1 MLRRYW
7 SWSLIVA
14 TGGALVV
21 GCRALPSRPAAGQKE
36 SAAAAKRELAE
47 EKALAKAAEAHAHF
61 ARGVIHEMNEEQEA
75 ASEQYLQAA
84 LLDPGNEYLILEVS
98 RRFLQNKQPEKALEI
113 VERAAAQPKATGEIY
128 ARLGLIHAQLGK
140 TDQAISANR
149 QAILRS
155 PDSLDGYQNLFLN
168 YLRNKQPQEA
178 LKVLD
183 EAAARP
189 KPDAEFLIGVAELYA
204 SLGVG
209 VPSQKEATKAKAL
222 ALLKRADQLN
232 PDHPVLRLK
241 LADTF
246 NLLGDSGRAAQLYL
260 ELLKRLPDTA
270 GVRERVRANLADIYL
285 RDSDHKL
292 AAEQLEAIVRDD
304 PTNPQAY
311 YLLGRFALEANQPA
325 EAAEHFSKM
334 VVLSPDFEPA
344 YYLLA
349 MAQIDINKPGEAVA
363 TLERARKR
371 FRPSFALEFWTGM
384 ALTRQKDY
392 AEALKHYTAAE
403 VIARAT
409 EPKQL
414 DGRFY
419 FQLGATCE
427 RKGDYAE
434 AEKYFE
440 KCLELM
446 PDSDEA
452 MNYLGYMWAE
462 HGMKLERARELIE
475 KALKAEPK
483 NAAYLDSLAWVLFKL
498 NQPQEALSYALRAA
512 ELSEAPDATVYDHL
526 GDIYAAL
533 QQMDKAREAWRKAL
547 SIEPSAEIQKKLD
560 APVEK

>member
-14 TGGALVV
+14 TSGALVV
-21 GCRALPSRPAAGQKE
+21 GCRSLPSRPPAGHTE
-36 SAAAAKRELAE
+36 SPGAAKRELAE
-47 EKALAKAAEAHAHF
+47 ERALAKAAEAHAHY
-61 ARGVIHEMNEEQEA
+61 ARGVIHEMNEEQQA
-75 ASEQYLQAA
+75 ASEQYLQAV

-98 RRFLQNKQPEKALEI
+98 RRFLRLKQPEKALEI
-113 VERAAAQPKATGEIY
+113 VERAAAEGNATGEIY
-128 ARLGLIHAQLGK
+128 ARLGLIQAQLGK

-183 EAAARP
+183 GAAARR
-189 KPDAEFLIGVAELYA
+189 KADAEFLVGVAELYA

-232 PDHPVLRLK
+232 PDNSVLRLK

-260 ELLKRLPDTA
+260 ELLKRLPDAA

-325 EAAEHFSKM
+325 EAVEHFRKM
-334 VVLSPDFEPA
+334 VVLSPGFEPA

-363 TLERARKR
+363 TLESARKR
-371 FRPSFALEFWTGM
+371 FQPSFALEFWTGM
-384 ALTRQKDY
+384 ALTRQKEY

-403 VIARAT
+403 VIAKAT

-414 DGRFY
+414 DARFY

-427 RKGDYAE
+427 RKGDYEE
-434 AEKYFE
+434 AEKHFE
-440 KCLELM
+440 KCLELA
-446 PDSDEA
+446 PDFDEA

-462 HGMKLERARELIE
+462 RGLKLERARELIE

-498 NQPQEALSYALRAA
+498 NQPEEALAYALQAA
-512 ELSEAPDATVYDHL
+512 GLSEEPDATVYDHL

-533 QQMDKAREAWRKAL
+533 HQMDKAREAWRKSL
-547 SIEPSAEIQKKLD
+547 SVEPNAEIRKKLD
-560 APVEK
+560 ASGGK